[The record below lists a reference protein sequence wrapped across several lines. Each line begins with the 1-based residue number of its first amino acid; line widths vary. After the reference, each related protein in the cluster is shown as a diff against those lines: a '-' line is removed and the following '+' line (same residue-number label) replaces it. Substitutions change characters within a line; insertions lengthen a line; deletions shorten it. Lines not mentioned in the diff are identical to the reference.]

1 MPQRIGPLECSIS
14 RKAALRGRLH
24 PALPVEGAT
33 RAPVIA
39 PWQYSVFFCGLREID
54 RVRLQSDLEAEM
66 HLREDQ
72 VIILDLGANEE
83 GIREGV
89 TVIGQ
94 SLPEMDSGMVVI

>member
-1 MPQRIGPLECSIS
+1 MRRCYLVCYDIRDPKR
-14 RKAALRGRLH
+14 LRNVHKVLKGYG
-24 PALPVEGAT
+24 ES
-33 RAPVIA
+33 
-39 PWQYSVFFCGLREID
+39 WQYSVFFCGLREID

-83 GIREGV
+83 GIRDGV

-94 SLPEMDSGMVVI
+94 SLPEMDSGMVVV